1 MSRTL
6 RSLVSFVALLSAAA
20 TVPAAQSSPAP
31 QLYAV
36 IYSRGSAWTSDAA
49 AFAHPALKE
58 HVRHFEALG
67 DRLVGAAP
75 FALDAAEPTVGM
87 VLMLSESAD
96 AARAWASADPSVT
109 AQVMTTKVLRWRVS
123 ALRPYKATP

>member
-1 MSRTL
+1 
-6 RSLVSFVALLSAAA
+6 
-20 TVPAAQSSPAP
+20 
-31 QLYAV
+31 
-36 IYSRGSAWTSDAA
+36 
-49 AFAHPALKE
+49 
-58 HVRHFEALG
+58 
-67 DRLVGAAP
+67 
-75 FALDAAEPTVGM
+75 VGM